1 MSGQTDLL
9 NTEKKSKILAFTS
22 LAHFI
27 NDGGLFTMPL
37 IFAILTSEKIVSTLT
52 IAVMPIIFYGASL
65 LLSMYIANLSD
76 RTERQGLLVGLGLG
90 LLSAGLIGFAIS
102 MSYASG
108 TALEISVLLSAFV
121 AGLGTA
127 FYHPIGAAILQAIYT
142 DKSKGKALGIN
153 GSIGSLGRAL
163 YPSFFF
169 VIASVITENG
179 AIAILALVGVIASI
193 IISTSLTKKGGRSPS
208 NSNPKNQS
216 KEVLGPLRERIT
228 TPLIMLTL
236 IAFVSAFATQ
246 GIAAWIPTYL
256 ALQKGFGITSSL
268 GIALSGMYAAAI
280 IGQPVFGYL
289 VDKFEKRLILAI
301 SIIGSALSIVG
312 YLFASGSLD
321 MILLV
326 LLGLFTFSGF
336 PIFLSL
342 ASDYVPKKA
351 SSLSNALVW
360 SLGVNGGGVVG
371 PAVIG
376 AVALS
381 GYVSWSFAFEMMA
394 VAAFV
399 SVAMI
404 PLLRKPLKSSKM
416 AIFGG

>member
-1 MSGQTDLL
+1 MLGQTDLL
-9 NTEKKSKILAFTS
+9 NTVNKSKILALTS

-27 NDGGLFTMPL
+27 NDGGLFIMPL
-37 IFAILTSEKIVSTLT
+37 IFAILTSEKLVSTLT
-52 IAVMPIIFYGASL
+52 IAVMPIAFYGTSL
-65 LLSMYIANLSD
+65 LVSMYVANISD

-90 LLSAGLIGFAIS
+90 LLSAGLISFAIS

-108 TALEISVLLSAFV
+108 SMLEISVLFSAFL

-127 FYHPIGAAILQAIYT
+127 FYHPIGAAILQSIYT

-163 YPSFFF
+163 YPSLFFL
-169 VIASVITENG
+169 IASAITENG
-179 AIAILALVGVIASI
+179 SIALLALVGVAASI
-193 IISTSLTKKGGRSPS
+193 IVSISLTKKVDQSSPS
-208 NSNPKNQS
+208 GNPKTPP
-216 KEVLGPLRERIT
+216 KEALAPLRERIT

-280 IGQPVFGYL
+280 IGQPLFGFL

-301 SIIGSALSIVG
+301 SITGSALSIVG
-312 YLFASGSLD
+312 YLFASGTLD
-321 MILLV
+321 IILLV
-326 LLGLFTFSGF
+326 LLGLFTFSGY

-342 ASDYVPKKA
+342 ASDYVPKRA

-360 SLGVNGGGVVG
+360 SLGVNG
-371 PAVIG
+371 PAMIG
-376 AVALS
+376 AVALT

-394 VAAFV
+394 VAAFA
-399 SVAMI
+399 SVVMI
-404 PLLRKPLKSSKM
+404 PLLRKPLRSSKM
-416 AIFGG
+416 AMFGGG